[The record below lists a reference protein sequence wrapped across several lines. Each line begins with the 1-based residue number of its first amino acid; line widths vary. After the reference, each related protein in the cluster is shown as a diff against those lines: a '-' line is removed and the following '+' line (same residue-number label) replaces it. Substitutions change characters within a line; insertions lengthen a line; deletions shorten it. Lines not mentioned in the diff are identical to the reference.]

1 MDIKKI
7 IKIEVNVTVD
17 VTHNTFINNITPTEV
32 DYDFRHELL

>member
-1 MDIKKI
+1 MDIKNL

-17 VTHNTFINNITPTEV
+17 VTHNTFINNTTPIEV